1 MADYKWF
8 SKVHR
13 FVYEKSGG
21 LIGTKMAGQTMG
33 LLTTTGRKSGEQR
46 TTPLA
51 YYALDPAGVIVLGSN
66 NGNPKPPLWWL
77 NLQAHPDATVR
88 TRDGE
93 RPVRAR
99 RALGDER
106 ERLWSRW
113 AGIDRDL
120 DAYAARRPT
129 ETAVVVLEPR
139 DTGTTSHGAGRS
151 PG

>member
-77 NLQAHPDATVR
+77 NLQADPHAQIQIGR
-88 TRDGE
+88 TKH
-93 RPVRAR
+93 RAI
-99 RALGDER
+99 AEEIVDER
-106 ERLWSRW
+106 RERYWEQMV
-113 AGIDRDL
+113 
-120 DAYAARRPT
+120 ARNPMIALYPAR
-129 ETAVVVLEPR
+129 
-139 DTGTTSHGAGRS
+139 AGRRL
-151 PG
+151 PIVLLRFVD